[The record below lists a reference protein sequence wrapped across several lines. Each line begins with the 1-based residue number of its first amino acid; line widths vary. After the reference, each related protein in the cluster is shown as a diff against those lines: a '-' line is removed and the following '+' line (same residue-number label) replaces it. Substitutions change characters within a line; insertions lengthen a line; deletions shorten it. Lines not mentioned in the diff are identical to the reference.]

1 LFALSGVTPA
11 GRDGDDRAQH
21 LEEETTVTIVALP
34 MLGRLEAAAAALAA
48 KHRHQVSWASIA
60 KALDRSLVWSTSA
73 VLGQQ
78 PLDAGQARA
87 VGSLLHLDDEVVEAL
102 QLPPMR
108 GADTADATEP
118 VVYRLHEVVQ
128 VYGSTLAELI
138 REEFGDGIMS
148 AIDFELSFERR
159 EDPAGDR
166 VRLVLDGKFLPYRV
180 F

>member
-1 LFALSGVTPA
+1 
-11 GRDGDDRAQH
+11 
-21 LEEETTVTIVALP
+21 VTIVPLP
-34 MLGRLEAAAAALAA
+34 TLGRREAAAAALAA

-60 KALDRSLVWSTSA
+60 KALNRSLVWSTSA

-78 PLDAGQARA
+78 PLAAEQARV
-87 VGSLLHLDDEVVEAL
+87 VGKLLHLDDDVVDAL

-108 GADTADATEP
+108 GADLVAATEP
-118 VVYRLHEVVQ
+118 VVSRLQEMVQ
-128 VYGSTLAELI
+128 VYGGTLAELI

-148 AIDFELSFERR
+148 AIDFELSLDRHEHP
-159 EDPAGDR
+159 EGDR

>member
-1 LFALSGVTPA
+1 
-11 GRDGDDRAQH
+11 
-21 LEEETTVTIVALP
+21 
-34 MLGRLEAAAAALAA
+34 MLGRREAAAAALAA
-48 KHRHQVSWASIA
+48 KHRLQVSWQKIA
-60 KALDRSLVWSTSA
+60 ETLDRSLVWSTSA

-78 PLDAGQARA
+78 PLDAEQARA
-87 VGSLLHLDDEVVEAL
+87 VGRLLQLDDEVVEAL
-102 QLPPMR
+102 QLPPAR
-108 GADTADATEP
+108 GAATVDTTEP
-118 VVYRLHEVVQ
+118 VVYRLQEVVQ

-159 EDPAGDR
+159 EDPQGDR

>member
-1 LFALSGVTPA
+1 M
-11 GRDGDDRAQH
+11 
-21 LEEETTVTIVALP
+21 TIVPLP
-34 MLGRLEAAAAALAA
+34 ALGRREAAAAALAA
-48 KHRHQVSWASIA
+48 KHRLQVSWQKIA
-60 KALDRSLVWSTSA
+60 ETLDRSLVWSTSA

-78 PLDAGQARA
+78 PLDAEQARA
-87 VGSLLHLDDEVVEAL
+87 VGRLLRLDDDVVAAL
-102 QLPPMR
+102 QLPPVR
-108 GADTADATEP
+108 GADSVDSIEP
-118 VVYRLHEVVQ
+118 VVYRLQEMVQ

-159 EDPAGDR
+159 EDPKGDR

>member
-1 LFALSGVTPA
+1 M
-11 GRDGDDRAQH
+11 
-21 LEEETTVTIVALP
+21 TIVPLP
-34 MLGRLEAAAAALAA
+34 TLGRREAASAALAA
-48 KHRHQVSWASIA
+48 KHRLGVPWQKIA
-60 KALDRSLVWSTSA
+60 ETLDRSLVWSTSA

-78 PLDAGQARA
+78 PLNAEQARA
-87 VGSLLHLDDEVVEAL
+87 LGRLLQLDDAVVDAL
-102 QLPPMR
+102 QLPPVR
-108 GADTADATEP
+108 GADMVDATEP
-118 VVYRLHEVVQ
+118 VVYRLREVVQ

-159 EDPAGDR
+159 EDPKGDR

>member
-1 LFALSGVTPA
+1 MIGSEHPT
-11 GRDGDDRAQH
+11 GRRS
-21 LEEETTVTIVALP
+21 TVTIVPLP
-34 MLGRLEAAAAALAA
+34 TLGRREAAAAALAA
-48 KHRHQVSWASIA
+48 KHRLQVSWTTIA
-60 KALDRSLVWSTSA
+60 KTLDRSLVWSTSA

-78 PLDAGQARA
+78 PLDAEQAHALGQ
-87 VGSLLHLDDEVVEAL
+87 LLHLDDDVIDAL
-102 QLPPMR
+102 QLPAVR
-108 GADTADATEP
+108 GADMVDATEP
-118 VVYRLHEVVQ
+118 VVYRLQEMVQ

-159 EDPAGDR
+159 EDPDGDR

>member
-1 LFALSGVTPA
+1 MIGSEHPT
-11 GRDGDDRAQH
+11 GRRS
-21 LEEETTVTIVALP
+21 TVTIVPLP
-34 MLGRLEAAAAALAA
+34 TLGRREAAAAALAA
-48 KHRHQVSWASIA
+48 KHRLQVSWTTIA
-60 KALDRSLVWSTSA
+60 KTLDRSLVWSTSA

-78 PLDAGQARA
+78 PLDAEQAHALGQ
-87 VGSLLHLDDEVVEAL
+87 LLHLDDDVIDAL
-102 QLPPMR
+102 QLPAVR
-108 GADTADATEP
+108 GADMVDATEP
-118 VVYRLHEVVQ
+118 VVYRLQEMVQ

-159 EDPAGDR
+159 EDPNGDR

>member
-1 LFALSGVTPA
+1 
-11 GRDGDDRAQH
+11 
-21 LEEETTVTIVALP
+21 VTIIPLP
-34 MLGRLEAAAAALAA
+34 TLGRREAAAAALAA
-48 KHRHQVSWASIA
+48 KHRLQVSWATIA
-60 KALDRSLVWSTSA
+60 ETLDRSLVWSTSA

-78 PLDAGQARA
+78 PLDAKQARA
-87 VGSLLHLDDEVVEAL
+87 LGDLLRLDDDVIDAL
-102 QLPPMR
+102 QLPPVR
-108 GADTADATEP
+108 GADLVDATEP
-118 VVYRLHEVVQ
+118 VVYRLQEMVQ

-159 EDPAGDR
+159 EDPQGDR